1 MSTNPY
7 ASKAMLVL
15 VGFSK
20 WEPRKY
26 DKKVSQEVADKHK
39 TDIKAGRYNKRLFI
53 EPPASLQAVHA
64 AINAAAD
71 AYYSE
76 TLPWSDDGC
85 RLLPS
90 INYLHFCDVMRAH
103 QARIETAVRAF
114 VPDYPAAIDLAR
126 NQLNGMFNEEDYPPV
141 SQIADRFGMVIKF
154 QPVPEGKDFRV
165 ELGKEHVAQL
175 RQQID
180 ADTQRAMDEAV
191 EESFGQ
197 LFDATEHMVTILTAN
212 DPKRSIKDVLI
223 ENTRETV
230 ERIKRLNLTNN
241 PKLVKYGEEIIKSLC
256 ASDGQTLRSM
266 ETVRESVAREAARL
280 TAELAK
286 ELGIAMPQAEPVA
299 AEKPVKKQ
307 ARRAERPVSKAAKAK
322 AAKTKASKPAAEP
335 VTAAS
340 VDAAVNDLAA
350 MMGMSQ

>member
-1 MSTNPY
+1 MSNSNPY

-126 NQLNGMFNEEDYPPV
+126 KQLNGMFNEEDYPPV

-165 ELGKEHVAQL
+165 ELGKEHVTQL

-180 ADTQRAMDEAV
+180 ADTQGAIDAAMEEA
-191 EESFGQ
+191 FGQ
-197 LFDATEHMVTILTAN
+197 LFDATAHMIEMLTAK
-212 DPKRSIKDVLI
+212 DPKRSIKDVLV

-230 ERIKRLNLTNN
+230 ERVKRLNLTNN
-241 PKLVKYGEEIIKSLC
+241 PKLVKYGDEIIEKLC
-256 ASDGQTLRSM
+256 ASNGQTLRSV

-286 ELGIAMPQAEPVA
+286 EIGIEMPQAE
-299 AEKPVKKQ
+299 KPIKKQ
-307 ARRAERPVSKAAKAK
+307 AKRKEKPVSKAAKAK
-322 AAKTKASKPAAEP
+322 TKTSKPATEP

-340 VDAAVNDLAA
+340 VDAVVSDLAA
-350 MMGMSQ
+350 MMGLN